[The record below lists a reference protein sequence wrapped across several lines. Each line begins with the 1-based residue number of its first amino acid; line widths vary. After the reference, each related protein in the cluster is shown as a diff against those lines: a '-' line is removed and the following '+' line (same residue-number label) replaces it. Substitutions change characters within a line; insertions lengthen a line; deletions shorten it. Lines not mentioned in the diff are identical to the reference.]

1 MKKIHWLVAILLIL
15 CGIGLWIYM
24 LVIDGVIRI
33 DAGCD
38 VKVEKTSELIIF
50 KPEFESIDL
59 TFGNESPKNDKAVI
73 ACFGAAFTGKR
84 LNEFTHDNI
93 ASDHAGGGK
102 VYKGYECPRN
112 TGAFVFEQGKWIFF
126 YGDSMEKEYAAQLE
140 AVAKNNGCGFAQE
153 MIIYDGKRVKGSR
166 PEGNIFVFRTLC
178 EKNGELLVIESER
191 AMKYGTFINALE
203 AYGVKHALY
212 LDMGTW
218 CYGWY
223 RPNGKGIVDLH
234 SQTHNFH
241 TNWLVFKK

>member
-38 VKVEKTSELIIF
+38 VKVEETSELIIF

-73 ACFGAAFTGKR
+73 ACFGAAFTGKC

-93 ASDHAGGGK
+93 ASDHAGGGN

-126 YGDSMEKEYAAQLE
+126 YGDSMEKEYAAQL
-140 AVAKNNGCGFAQE
+140 
-153 MIIYDGKRVKGSR
+153 
-166 PEGNIFVFRTLC
+166 
-178 EKNGELLVIESER
+178 
-191 AMKYGTFINALE
+191 
-203 AYGVKHALY
+203 
-212 LDMGTW
+212 
-218 CYGWY
+218 
-223 RPNGKGIVDLH
+223 
-234 SQTHNFH
+234 
-241 TNWLVFKK
+241 

>member
-1 MKKIHWLVAILLIL
+1 MKKIYWLVAILLLL

-59 TFGNESPKNDKAVI
+59 TFGNESPKNDKAII
-73 ACFGAAFTGKR
+73 ACFGAAFTGDCLK
-84 LNEFTHDNI
+84 EFTHDNI

-112 TGAFVFEQGKWIFF
+112 TGAFVFEQGKWNFF

-153 MIIYDGKRVKGSR
+153 MIIYDGKRVEGSR

-178 EKNGELLVIESER
+178 EKNGELLVIESR
-191 AMKYGTFINALE
+191 GMIRFGDFIDDLVK
-203 AYGVKHALY
+203 YGVKHALY

-218 CYGWY
+218 WYGWY
-223 RPNGKGIVDLH
+223 RPQAGKFVDLNFKI
-234 SQTHNFH
+234 HNYH
-241 TNWLVFKK
+241 TNWLIFKR